1 LNPKS
6 DSELLHLI
14 VRQWDTARLSQQFP
28 KFVSSPRAAPIEGN
42 SRSSAQL
49 HQLMTF
55 LLDHLDVSSI
65 ASKLVTLLEPNR
77 FDEAF
82 DAEGKQVTVNIPDA

>member
-1 LNPKS
+1 MGYRPTEPAI
-6 DSELLHLI
+6 SEI
-14 VRQWDTARLSQQFP
+14 RFKRARL
-28 KFVSSPRAAPIEGN
+28 APIEGN

-82 DAEGKQVTVNIPDA
+82 DAEGNQH